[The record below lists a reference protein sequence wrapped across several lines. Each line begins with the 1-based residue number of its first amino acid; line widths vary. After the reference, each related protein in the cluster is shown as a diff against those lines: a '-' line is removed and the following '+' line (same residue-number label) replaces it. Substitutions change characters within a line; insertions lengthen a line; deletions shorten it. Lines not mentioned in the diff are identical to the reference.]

1 MNTLSFADCVIKLFV
16 IMNYENVII
25 VHLINVKIAHSNI
38 GTTFLIH
45 LIHSAAQSVLKRV
58 IIKMKYK

>member
-25 VHLINVKIAHSNI
+25 VPLINVKIAHSNI
-38 GTTFLIH
+38 ETTILTH

-58 IIKMKYK
+58 IIKMEYK